1 MNQRKKFL
9 LKYLLRKFYLNKLK
23 KRITLK
29 MVKNIMQ
36 SFKLVKNYVK
46 INFLNYSLLYK
57 FYLKVFATI

>member
-1 MNQRKKFL
+1 
-9 LKYLLRKFYLNKLK
+9 LLRKFLLKLK